1 MDKRG
6 GIRKLEEKWTE
17 DDDDDGDKDSRRR
30 QLEDLRVAIAAAKDD
45 DDKTKAAA
53 KAMNAQRREEHEAQL
68 RATAAEGAW
77 LGTAWEQA
85 ADEWAEEQEEA
96 GRREQEDYEEAL
108 KARKENDTDSARAAA
123 SAMWVEQQQRNHLEQ
138 LQNPWS
144 EWNNPQPPPPMT
156 IAQIRQLERTKST
169 AATKAPPPK
178 ERTKAPPATLRHCED
193 FPPPSRFQMQQKR
206 DMEELQEE
214 DRQRTLKKREEE
226 ERQKDLDE
234 MEEWKMLQQRYPNV
248 RVKKLQQDWIEK
260 QEEIQERAREEEQQE
275 RLRKKWEAEKTK
287 EWEEKCKK
295 EAAANQARQAS
306 SSTSNFEG
314 GTPYLALEKA
324 LKPTPFGN
332 EQQQRDWKLENDRK
346 VEQKTRD
353 FLIGT
358 IAELAAKKKEDD
370 DKFFLCNPKA
380 KKKKKRKGVSL
391 EAAIRFPKQF
401 EAVRSRLMQIQRKEV
416 QHAEEQRE
424 EIRQIAEATGGKVED
439 IHDALKY
446 GWKDGVEMNKYL
458 MKILGETEKKGRK
471 EESSS
476 SSSKTEM
483 DDEDD
488 PPEKMATMTDMQLDA
503 YAEAADAEEHEG
515 EGTEIDWWH
524 GVKGI
529 DHGEDWAKKAAQ
541 RFEKW

>member
-1 MDKRG
+1 
-6 GIRKLEEKWTE
+6 
-17 DDDDDGDKDSRRR
+17 
-30 QLEDLRVAIAAAKDD
+30 
-45 DDKTKAAA
+45 
-53 KAMNAQRREEHEAQL
+53 
-68 RATAAEGAW
+68 
-77 LGTAWEQA
+77 
-85 ADEWAEEQEEA
+85 
-96 GRREQEDYEEAL
+96 
-108 KARKENDTDSARAAA
+108 
-123 SAMWVEQQQRNHLEQ
+123 
-138 LQNPWS
+138 
-144 EWNNPQPPPPMT
+144 
-156 IAQIRQLERTKST
+156 
-169 AATKAPPPK
+169 
-178 ERTKAPPATLRHCED
+178 
-193 FPPPSRFQMQQKR
+193 
-206 DMEELQEE
+206 
-214 DRQRTLKKREEE
+214 
-226 ERQKDLDE
+226 
-234 MEEWKMLQQRYPNV
+234 MLQQRYPNV
-248 RVKKLQQDWIEK
+248 RVKKLRQDWIEK

-287 EWEEKCKK
+287 EWEEKRKE

-314 GTPYLALEKA
+314 V
-324 LKPTPFGN
+324 FS
-332 EQQQRDWKLENDRK
+332 RDK
-346 VEQKTRD
+346 KTRD
-353 FLIGT
+353 FLVGT
-358 IAELAAKKKEDD
+358 IAEMAAKAKDDDDKTKAAAKAMNEQRRKEDD
-370 DKFFLCNPKA
+370 NKFFLCNPKA

-515 EGTEIDWWH
+515 EGAETDWWH

-529 DHGEDWAKKAAQ
+529 DHGEDWAKKGPP